1 MDEETFR
8 EQLKQN
14 GYGDIVIK
22 ETAANHSEPT
32 HTHDFGASVLI
43 LSGKISVTLKDRVVT
58 CGAGDTF
65 SLDANIPHSEQ
76 IGAEGVRYVSGRK

>member
-32 HTHDFGASVLI
+32 HTHDFLI
-43 LSGKISVTLKDRVVT
+43 LSGKISVTLEDRVVT